1 MLERADVRK
10 MEEEG
15 RQELIHRLE
24 TTAAT
29 VNVSPTTPART
40 RGVMQ
45 AMQQQQQQVLAH
57 LRTQPVTGRLVVN
70 ITSNIAEWEN
80 TPDDITL
87 RAGDVI
93 TVPKRPNFVLA
104 YGQVYNANA
113 ITFSPGKTADWYLRQ
128 AGGPTELANKKD
140 IYIIRANGTVVSS
153 SGTEGWFTGG
163 VLSTKMQPG
172 DVLVVP
178 EKFITGS
185 TAWKTTL
192 QVAQLM
198 ASLALA
204 AAVVSNNL

>member
-1 MLERADVRK
+1 MLERVDVRK

-24 TTAAT
+24 TTSAT
-29 VNVSPTTPART
+29 VNVSPNATGQDQAALL
-40 RGVMQ
+40 Q

-113 ITFSPGKTADWYLRQ
+113 ITYSPGKTADWYLRQ

-140 IYIIRANGTVVSS
+140 IYIIRANGSVVSYERS
-153 SGTEGWFTGG
+153 RWLVHWRRAEHQDAARGCAGGSGEVRHRLYGLEDHAASGAING
-163 VLSTKMQPG
+163 VA
-172 DVLVVP
+172 
-178 EKFITGS
+178 GS
-185 TAWKTTL
+185 GR
-192 QVAQLM
+192 
-198 ASLALA
+198 SRRC
-204 AAVVSNNL
+204 